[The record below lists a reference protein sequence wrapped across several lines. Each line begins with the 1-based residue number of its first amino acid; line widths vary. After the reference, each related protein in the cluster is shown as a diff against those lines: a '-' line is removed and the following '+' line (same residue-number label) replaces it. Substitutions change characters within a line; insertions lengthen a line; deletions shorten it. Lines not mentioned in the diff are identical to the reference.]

1 MIPDFD
7 GGEDGEDDGGDD
19 AARRKQEDFID
30 WGMAFGG
37 EYEEAEFSYIM
48 IATEIQRE
56 VQEVVS
62 VSGSSFR
69 NLLLEARGT
78 SEAAVGLPGKVRGFM
93 VISAIALVL
102 EYRTEVIRAVAWVNN
117 ADGDEFELE
126 LVPGGKLVSPKRV
139 DIFWKHGLIDD
150 RVRGAMMEGIDNG
163 ISPLVRLSRGDII
176 TSKPASLSKTAS
188 ERLEDSYKT
197 VKNRLPTKVKVAKVT
212 RVDWSDHSVKWRC
225 MDSYATGWCRMD
237 GVVLANT
244 TREEDP
250 DDDDEGSRN
259 LFAGKYG

>member
-1 MIPDFD
+1 
-7 GGEDGEDDGGDD
+7 
-19 AARRKQEDFID
+19 
-30 WGMAFGG
+30 
-37 EYEEAEFSYIM
+37 
-48 IATEIQRE
+48 
-56 VQEVVS
+56 
-62 VSGSSFR
+62 
-69 NLLLEARGT
+69 
-78 SEAAVGLPGKVRGFM
+78 
-93 VISAIALVL
+93 
-102 EYRTEVIRAVAWVNN
+102 
-117 ADGDEFELE
+117 
-126 LVPGGKLVSPKRV
+126 
-139 DIFWKHGLIDD
+139 
-150 RVRGAMMEGIDNG
+150 MEGIDNG

-188 ERLEDSYKT
+188 ERLEDSYKA

-244 TREEDP
+244 TREENP